1 MPPKKK
7 KKPKTAPEAA
17 NQGGAADRPPRA
29 ASSKGKQR
37 ASAKEDGS
45 GDDSKQ
51 VAVAEDTKTPVTKRR
66 EQWTAAQENTK
77 TPLTNT
83 RPARNTKLRQKVF
96 SLTGGVSCLVTGL
109 RHHPHFLH
117 VAHIVS
123 RSLSWTHWHWFEALR
138 EDIGISVFKNGT
150 FLKKILNLDTS
161 VNQEILCAWLHLLFD
176 GTSVRKNIG
185 QGPFAFVPK
194 NLLEILNNIVNNKGK
209 RNYRELAPNA
219 VYGYELWCF
228 ENTNYFLG
236 RYTGAE
242 RNYDHLEKEPQ
253 VQKNVKEDIQLD
265 EEHPVEE
272 TGEVGT
278 DHASAVINPEEVPSD
293 ESFRNGNCE
302 PLALMIGKQNFTVW
316 SLMNPYLVTFD
327 LMVKMNYRMEKRERW
342 RILPP
347 SWVSLYKDEMQPKT
361 AHWFPTEAEALAKKK
376 EKAARERQPDGRTTE
391 NSNRGQN
398 YGAPITD
405 VRPAGPPASPAQPP
419 DQAAE
424 ASAST
429 PPSSPPRDEPTNSSP
444 LGAGVTHL
452 DRSADAA
459 IRVQQPDFD
468 AADAFRDSSPAAPP
482 SRQVSPAVLPDAAFG
497 GDAEESETPPMPIPK
512 RGDENQTR
520 SAPERPRRTKN
531 LPKRTGKSNPPPA
544 ASTHPANA
552 AHRPL
557 PQDGQQPGRPRA
569 REAKAP
575 DKVQDSESVQN
586 DAYATPPPVPKAP
599 DKTSSAP
606 LQTLDSGDPDPP
618 DETALPPLGAE
629 DSSTAAPRAP
639 RAPKAP
645 GKSRNTRASDP
656 SMPPPTAG
664 PSNQSAQT
672 TGRRQTRAAAKRA
685 LEESN
690 AQVSDDAEPEPP
702 DRPPDVPEP
711 SRKRRRVNT
720 RNRPKDPQIERDH
733 DPPESSKGA
742 RSVHFEDRPEDPDI
756 ERDHDPPDLNKSRR
770 RGRNR

>member
-7 KKPKTAPEAA
+7 RKPKTAPEAA

-37 ASAKEDGS
+37 ASAGEDGS
-45 GDDSKQ
+45 GGDSKQ

-150 FLKKILNLDTS
+150 FLKKILNPDTS

-219 VYGYELWCF
+219 
-228 ENTNYFLG
+228 
-236 RYTGAE
+236 
-242 RNYDHLEKEPQ
+242 EPQ
-253 VQKNVKEDIQLD
+253 VQENVKEDIQLD

-293 ESFRNGNCE
+293 ESFRSGNCE
-302 PLALMIGKQNFTVW
+302 PLALMVGKQNFTVW
-316 SLMNPYLVTFD
+316 SPMNPYLVTFD
-327 LMVKMNYRMEKRERW
+327 LIVKMNYRMKKRERW

-376 EKAARERQPDGRTTE
+376 EKTARERQPDGRTTE
-391 NSNRGQN
+391 NSNRGQD

-405 VRPAGPPASPAQPP
+405 VRPAGTPASPAQPP
-419 DQAAE
+419 DQADE

-429 PPSSPPRDEPTNSSP
+429 PPSSPSRDEPTNSSP

-497 GDAEESETPPMPIPK
+497 GDAEESETPPMPVPK
-512 RGDENQTR
+512 RGDENQTK
-520 SAPERPRRTKN
+520 SAPERPRQTKN

-552 AHRPL
+552 ARPPP
-557 PQDGQQPGRPRA
+557 PQDGQQPGRASA

-575 DKVQDSESVQN
+575 DKAHELEGTQN

-599 DKTSSAP
+599 DKTSSAA
-606 LQTLDSGDPDPP
+606 LQTLDSGDPDHP

-629 DSSTAAPRAP
+629 GSSTAAPRAP
-639 RAPKAP
+639 RASKAP
-645 GKSRNTRASDP
+645 DKSRNTRASGP

-690 AQVSDDAEPEPP
+690 AQGADDAEPEPP
-702 DRPPDVPEP
+702 DRSPDVPEP

-733 DPPESSKGA
+733 DPPEPSK
-742 RSVHFEDRPEDPDI
+742 DRPEDPDI
-756 ERDHDPPDLNKSRR
+756 ERDHDPPDRNKSRR

>member
-17 NQGGAADRPPRA
+17 NQGGAADWSPRA

-37 ASAKEDGS
+37 ASAEEDGS

-51 VAVAEDTKTPVTKRR
+51 VAVAEDAKAPVTKRR

-161 VNQEILCAWLHLLFD
+161 VNQERLSDHSL
-176 GTSVRKNIG
+176 KNIG

-219 VYGYELWCF
+219 VYEYELWCF

-253 VQKNVKEDIQLD
+253 VQENVKEDIQLD

-293 ESFRNGNCE
+293 ESFRKGNCE
-302 PLALMIGKQNFTVW
+302 PLALMVGKQNFTVW
-316 SLMNPYLVTFD
+316 SPMNPYLVTFD
-327 LMVKMNYRMEKRERW
+327 LMLKMNYRMKKRERW

-347 SWVSLYKDEMQPKT
+347 SWVSLYKDEMHSKT

-376 EKAARERQPDGRTTE
+376 EKAARGRQPDGRTTE
-391 NSNRGQN
+391 NSNRGQD

-419 DQAAE
+419 DQADE

-429 PPSSPPRDEPTNSSP
+429 PPSSPSRDEPTNSSP
-444 LGAGVTHL
+444 LGAGVTHF

-497 GDAEESETPPMPIPK
+497 GDAEESETPPMPVPK
-512 RGDENQTR
+512 RGDENQTK
-520 SAPERPRRTKN
+520 SAPERPRQTKN

-552 AHRPL
+552 ARRPP
-557 PQDGQQPGRPRA
+557 PQNGQQPGRASA

-575 DKVQDSESVQN
+575 DKAQESEGAQK
-586 DAYATPPPVPKAP
+586 DAYATSPPVPKAP

-606 LQTLDSGDPDPP
+606 LQTLYSGDPDPP
-618 DETALPPLGAE
+618 DETAPPPLSAE

-639 RAPKAP
+639 RAPRAPKAP
-645 GKSRNTRASDP
+645 ENFRNTGASGP

-664 PSNQSAQT
+664 PSNQ
-672 TGRRQTRAAAKRA
+672 
-685 LEESN
+685 N
-690 AQVSDDAEPEPP
+690 
-702 DRPPDVPEP
+702 RPPDVPEP

-733 DPPESSKGA
+733 DPPESAKGA
-742 RSVHFEDRPEDPDI
+742 RSVHFQDPPEDPDI

>member
-7 KKPKTAPEAA
+7 KIPKTAPEAA

-37 ASAKEDGS
+37 ASAGEDGS
-45 GDDSKQ
+45 GGDSKQ

-96 SLTGGVSCLVTGL
+96 SLTVGVSCLVTGL

-117 VAHIVS
+117 VAHI
-123 RSLSWTHWHWFEALR
+123 FEALR

-185 QGPFAFVPK
+185 QGPFAFVLK

-219 VYGYELWCF
+219 VYEYELWCF

-253 VQKNVKEDIQLD
+253 VQENVKEDIQLD

-293 ESFRNGNCE
+293 ESFRNGDCE
-302 PLALMIGKQNFTVW
+302 PLALTVGKQNFTVW
-316 SLMNPYLVTFD
+316 SPMNPYLVTFD
-327 LMVKMNYRMEKRERW
+327 LMVKMNYRMKKRERW

-361 AHWFPTEAEALAKKK
+361 AHWLPTEAEALAKKK

-391 NSNRGQN
+391 NSNRGQD

-405 VRPAGPPASPAQPP
+405 VRPAEPPASPAQPP

-429 PPSSPPRDEPTNSSP
+429 PPSSPSRDEPTNSSP
-444 LGAGVTHL
+444 LGAGVTHF

-468 AADAFRDSSPAAPP
+468 AADALRESSPAAPP

-497 GDAEESETPPMPIPK
+497 ADAEESETPPMPVPK
-512 RGDENQTR
+512 CGDENQTK
-520 SAPERPRRTKN
+520 SAPDRPRQTKN

-544 ASTHPANA
+544 ASTHPAHA
-552 AHRPL
+552 ARRPP
-557 PQDGQQPGRPRA
+557 PQDGQQPGRASA

-575 DKVQDSESVQN
+575 DKAQESEGTQD
-586 DAYATPPPVPKAP
+586 DAYATLPPVPKPP
-599 DKTSSAP
+599 DKTGSAP
-606 LQTLDSGDPDPP
+606 LQTSDSSDPDPP

-629 DSSTAAPRAP
+629 DSSTAIPRAA
-639 RAPKAP
+639 RTPKAP
-645 GKSRNTRASDP
+645 DKSRDTRASGP
-656 SMPPPTAG
+656 SMPPPTTG
-664 PSNQSAQT
+664 TSTSTAQT

-685 LEESN
+685 LEETD
-690 AQVSDDAEPEPP
+690 AQEADDAEPEPP
-702 DRPPDVPEP
+702 DRPPD
-711 SRKRRRVNT
+711 RRRVNT
-720 RNRPKDPQIERDH
+720 RNRPKDPQIERNH
-733 DPPESSKGA
+733 DPPESAKGA
-742 RSVHFEDRPEDPDI
+742 RSVHFHDRPEDPDI